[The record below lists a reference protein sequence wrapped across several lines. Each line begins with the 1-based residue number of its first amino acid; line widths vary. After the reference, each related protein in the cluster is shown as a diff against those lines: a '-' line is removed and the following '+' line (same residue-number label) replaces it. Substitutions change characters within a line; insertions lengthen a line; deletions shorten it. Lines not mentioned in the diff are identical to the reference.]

1 MNKKRAALFA
11 AVAAFLLVP
20 VIDRNQYHIYIMDR
34 ALINCIVASGL
45 VALTGL
51 AGQMS
56 LGHAAFYGIG
66 AYTSALLTVK
76 LGVPIWLGIVAAA
89 LICLAA
95 GMLLGIPSFKVSG
108 FYLSLVTIAFGNIV
122 WMVIVNWQSLTGGP
136 LGFLGIPTIRMG
148 GNPIGKVG
156 FFYLSAA
163 VLALIFI
170 VNRRIAGSYLGRA
183 MRAMRDDEV
192 AAMTTGINVKALKL
206 LVFSL
211 SAAYG
216 GIAGGLYAHLS
227 TFLSPESFVFL
238 ESCNFVA
245 MAVVGGLRHIFGGIL
260 GGLVVTLVPEL
271 LRVKGWEIYY
281 LMGSSLVILLLVIY
295 LPSGLVPAIEN
306 VLNRLF
312 GSGSGS
318 AVSAGRGRL
327 AGPPKV
333 IRR

>member
-1 MNKKRAALFA
+1 MNKKRAALFV
-11 AVAAFLLVP
+11 AVAAFLLIP
-20 VIDRNQYHIYIMDR
+20 VIDKNQYHIYILDR

-66 AYTSALLTVK
+66 AYTSALLTAK
-76 LGVPIWLGIVAAA
+76 LGLPIWLGISAAA
-89 LICLAA
+89 FICLAA
-95 GMLLGIPSFKVSG
+95 GMLLGVPSFKVSG
-108 FYLSLVTIAFGNIV
+108 FYLSLVTISFGNIV
-122 WMVIVNWQSLTGGP
+122 WMVIINWQSLTGGP
-136 LGFLGIPTIRMG
+136 LGFLGIPTIRLG
-148 GNPIGKVG
+148 GNPIGKIG

-163 VLALIFI
+163 VLALTFA
-170 VNRRIAGSYLGRA
+170 VSRKIAGSYLGRA

-192 AAMTTGINVKALKL
+192 AATTTGINVKALKL
-206 LVFSL
+206 MVFSL
-211 SAAYG
+211 SAVYG

-260 GGLVVTLVPEL
+260 GGLVVTLIPEF

-295 LPSGLVPAIEN
+295 LPSGLVPAIDN
-306 VLNRLF
+306 AFNRLF
-312 GSGSGS
+312 GSCSGS
-318 AVSAGRGRL
+318 AVTTGGGRVSGS
-327 AGPPKV
+327 KV
-333 IRR
+333 ARR